1 MHIKKL
7 LINLSAIFISLFL
20 IGSGKVLAANPV
32 TGYRLNTVINQASD
46 FTLTLTSIGLENGP
60 YVGYTLNYPNNF
72 YLIKII
78 DKNNAELFSG
88 KTPRSYQTLPPDF
101 VPVTDFTPQTIIA
114 NPINLLLSYFNEATK
129 IQLFDENNVLKLEI
143 NLADHKLQGLKYRY
157 AACDL
162 CGYCSRNQTVPQSW
176 SACQKCLYPNIAN
189 TDPAAN
195 ETLLINP
202 ETNLPT
208 TPMPGRSYTF
218 LGCIEGGGGFT
229 QSGAGGGV
237 VQKILNIIFSMAGGI
252 AFLYLLYGAFVIA
265 TSQADP
271 EKLNYGKR
279 LVYGAIVGLIFT
291 LGSVFIINFIAS
303 GVLKIPGF
311 GEGASP

>member
-1 MHIKKL
+1 MIVFCYTKNVKKIFL
-7 LINLSAIFISLFL
+7 FAMIFFLSANL
-20 IGSGKVLAANPV
+20 IGHALAQTPTAAP
-32 TGYRLNTVINQASD
+32 TGYAS
-46 FTLTLTSIGLENGP
+46 
-60 YVGYTLNYPNNF
+60 
-72 YLIKII
+72 
-78 DKNNAELFSG
+78 
-88 KTPRSYQTLPPDF
+88 
-101 VPVTDFTPQTIIA
+101 
-114 NPINLLLSYFNEATK
+114 
-129 IQLFDENNVLKLEI
+129 
-143 NLADHKLQGLKYRY
+143 
-157 AACDL
+157 CDQ
-162 CGYCSRNQTVPQSW
+162 CGYCPPNPVPQSW